1 VVLLG
6 AILPTAL
13 AQDRAPG
20 TTPTFASDVAPII
33 FESCS
38 GCHRPGES
46 GPFDL
51 LTYEDVRKRANQI
64 MYVTQSGFMPP
75 WLPEEGHGE
84 FVGERRLTREQIAT
98 LASWAKGGTPLGDPA
113 VIPALPEWTEGWQLG
128 EPDLVIKM
136 EEPYVLAAAGTE
148 VFRNFVIPI
157 PVGSRK
163 YVRAV
168 ELRPGNP
175 KVVHHAIMRTDETR
189 SSRLQA
195 SLDPEPGFG
204 DMNMGDAVQPDGY
217 LLGWTPGN
225 QPDPGADGFAWT
237 LRPDTDFVLQ
247 LHLQPSG
254 KLESVQSLVGFH
266 FADEPPDRQ
275 IANIMLRARGIDIPA
290 GESHHAM
297 TDRYTIP
304 VDVDLVSIY
313 PHAHYLGKQ
322 FEGWAELPDGS
333 KLSLI
338 KIDDW
343 DFNWQDEYRYAEPV
357 RLPAGSTV
365 FMDLVFDNSADNFRN
380 PNSPPKRV
388 VEGPRSVDEMGTL
401 TLQVVPKNLEE
412 RAALRQALATQD
424 VEKDP
429 ENWLHHDN
437 LATLAHD
444 AGRLDEAV
452 GHYRETLRLNPTRTE
467 ALINLGSILLSEG
480 SLPQAEELL
489 RRALN
494 LNPGS
499 ARAHLSYGRL
509 VNATGDPATAE
520 RHYLRSIELQPRF
533 AEAHGSLAQLYAA
546 QGRLDDAARH
556 YELGLAASPD
566 SAELHNNLGNL
577 RFMQQRPAEAE
588 RAYRR
593 SLELLPR
600 QAEAHN
606 NLGNSLFFLG
616 KLDDAIEHFRAALE
630 IDPNLQDT
638 GRNLQQALELR
649 TERDAAVAQAV
660 GRVESTGGRDPGA
673 LMMLADVYA
682 GYGLVDEALE
692 TAARALHVAA
702 SNAPMAERIRRQMQ
716 RYKELLPQGG
726 ER

>member
-1 VVLLG
+1 MAVSGL
-6 AILPTAL
+6 AL
-13 AQDRAPG
+13 AATVVAAEERDAM
-20 TTPTFASDVAPII
+20 PTFTRDIASIVY
-33 FESCS
+33 ENCS
-38 GCHRPGES
+38 ACHRPGES

-51 LTYEDVRKRANQI
+51 LTYDDVRKRSGQI
-64 MYVTQSGFMPP
+64 VAVARSGFMPP
-75 WLPEEGHGE
+75 WLPESGYGE
-84 FVGERRLTREQIAT
+84 FAGERRLTLEQIDT
-98 LASWAKGGTPLGDPA
+98 LEAWSREGTPEGDARDLP
-113 VIPALPEWTEGWQLG
+113 PLPEWTVGWQLG
-128 EPDLVIKM
+128 EPDLIITM
-136 EEPYVLAAAGTE
+136 DEPYVLRASGVE
-148 VFRNFVIPI
+148 VFRNFVIPT
-157 PVGSRK
+157 PVESQK
-163 YVRAV
+163 YVRAL

-254 KLESVQSLVGFH
+254 KQEPVQSQVGFH

-290 GESHHAM
+290 GESHHLM

-304 VDVDLVSIY
+304 VDVDVVSIY

-333 KLSLI
+333 KQWLV

-343 DFNWQDEYRYAEPV
+343 DFNWQDEYRYEKPV
-357 RLPAGSTV
+357 RLPAGTTV
-365 FMDLVFDNSADNFRN
+365 FMNLVFDNSANNVRN
-380 PNSPPKRV
+380 PHSPPQRV
-388 VEGPRSVDEMGTL
+388 LEGPRSVDEMGTL
-401 TLQVVPKNLEE
+401 TLQVVPKDLVE
-412 RAALRQALATQD
+412 RDALRQALANQD
-424 VEKDP
+424 VKKDP

-444 AGRLDEAV
+444 AGRIEEAI
-452 GHYRETLRLNPTRTE
+452 GHYRETLRLNSTRTE
-467 ALINLGSILLSEG
+467 ALINLGSILVDSGEVV
-480 SLPQAEELL
+480 QAQDLL
-489 RRALN
+489 GRALD

-509 VNATGDPATAE
+509 QQARGDLEAAS
-520 RHYLRSIELQPRF
+520 RHYSRSVELQPGL
-533 AEAHGSLAQLYAA
+533 AEAHGSLAQLYAG
-546 QGRLDDAARH
+546 QGRLDDASRH
-556 YELGLAASPD
+556 YELGLAASPE

-577 RFMQQRPAEAE
+577 RFMQQRPAEAV

-593 SLELLPR
+593 SLELAPR

-606 NLGNSLFFLG
+606 NLANALFYEG
-616 KLDDAIEHFRAALE
+616 RLDDAIEHFRAALE
-630 IDPNLQDT
+630 IDPGLQDT
-638 GRNLQQALELR
+638 SLNLKEALGLR
-649 TERDAAVAQAV
+649 AERDATVEQA
-660 GRVESTGGRDPGA
+660 RRRIAAAGGRDPGA
-673 LMMLADVYA
+673 WMMLADVYA
-682 GYGLVDEALE
+682 GYGQIDEALK
-692 TAARALHVAA
+692 TADQALKFAGANV
-702 SNAPMAERIRRQMQ
+702 PMAERIRRQTQ
-716 RYKELLPQGG
+716 RYRELLPPGG
-726 ER
+726 E

>member
-1 VVLLG
+1 MAICLG
-6 AILPTAL
+6 LAI
-13 AQDRAPG
+13 PG
-20 TTPTFASDVAPII
+20 TPGQPPTFSRDVAPII
-33 FESCS
+33 FENCS
-38 GCHRPGES
+38 ACHRPGES
-46 GPFDL
+46 APFDL
-51 LTYEDVRKRANQI
+51 LTYDDVRKRANQI

-75 WLPEEGHGE
+75 WLPEEGYGR
-84 FVGERRLTREQIAT
+84 FADERRLTREQIAT
-98 LASWAKGGTPLGDPA
+98 LASWAKAGAPLGDPA
-113 VIPALPEWTEGWQLG
+113 EIPALPEWTEGWQLG
-128 EPDLVIKM
+128 EPDLVITM
-136 EEPYVLAAAGTE
+136 EQPYVLAAAGTE
-148 VFRNFVIPI
+148 VFRNFVLPI
-157 PVGSRK
+157 PVDSRK

-195 SLDPEPGFG
+195 ALDPEPGFG

-225 QPDPGADGFAWT
+225 QPDPGVDGFAWT

-247 LHLQPSG
+247 LHMQPSG
-254 KLESVQSLVGFH
+254 KLESVQSMVGFH
-266 FADEPPDRQ
+266 FADEPPTRQ

-290 GESHHAM
+290 GESDHLM

-313 PHAHYLGKQ
+313 PHAHYLGKR

-333 KLSLI
+333 KEWLI

-343 DFNWQDEYRYAEPV
+343 DFNWQDEYFYAEPL

-365 FMDLVFDNSADNFRN
+365 FMSLVFDNSANNVRN
-380 PNSPPKRV
+380 PNSPPRRV

-401 TLQVVPKNLEE
+401 TLQVVPKSLEE

-444 AGRLDEAV
+444 AGRLDEAIE
-452 GHYRETLRLNPTRTE
+452 HYRETLRLNPTRTE

-480 SLPQAEELL
+480 NFGQAEEVLH
-489 RRALN
+489 RALD

-499 ARAHLSYGRL
+499 ARAHLNYGRL
-509 VNATGDPATAE
+509 LSATGDPENAE
-520 RHYLRSIELQPRF
+520 RHYLRSVDLQPGL
-533 AEAHGSLAQLYAA
+533 AEAHGYLAQLYAG
-546 QGRLDDAARH
+546 QGRLEEASRH
-556 YELGLAASPD
+556 YELGLVAAPE

-577 RFMQQRPAEAE
+577 RFMQQRPVEAVE
-588 RAYRR
+588 AYRR

-606 NLGNSLFFLG
+606 NLANSLFFLG
-616 KLDDAIEHFRAALE
+616 RLDEAIEHFRAALE
-630 IDPNLQDT
+630 IDPGLEDT
-638 GRNLQQALELR
+638 GANLDAALELLA
-649 TERDAAVAQAV
+649 EREAPVARARE
-660 GRVESTGGRDPGA
+660 RVDSTAGRDPGA

-682 GYGLVDEALE
+682 GYGQVEQALKTADRALE
-692 TAARALHVAA
+692 VAA
-702 SNAPMAERIRRQMQ
+702 SDPSMAERIRRQME
-716 RYKELLPQGG
+716 RYRALLPQGG
-726 ER
+726 GER